1 MLTFSAYY
9 FPSFCH
15 SSWFINDGETERP
28 AVLGSVQV
36 LSGHVH
42 ERHIVTD
49 SLHRF
54 DQCGTIVIDI
64 FNIDNNSASDG
75 FSRIFL
81 KIGKKKKKVHS
92 GHTAQNG
99 HGLNSLVNFI
109 RRTGIQIR
117 TLLILDVLSYSD
129 QVMSFN
135 PLNM

>member
-15 SSWFINDGETERP
+15 SSWFINDRETERP

-36 LSGHVH
+36 LSSHVH
-42 ERHIVTD
+42 EGHVVTD
-49 SLHRF
+49 SLHRV
-54 DQCGTIVIDI
+54 DQCGAIVIDV

-81 KIGKKKKKVHS
+81 KVGKKKKKVHF

-99 HGLNSLVNFI
+99 HSLNSLVNFI
-109 RRTGIQIR
+109 RRTSIQIR

-135 PLNM
+135 PLNT